1 MSIRS
6 ELEGRLKDWAVSQIP
21 RLPIAYEATPL
32 TKPTTGMFLQPF
44 LLPAMTQNPTVDA
57 NRTRELGIFHV
68 NCWAKEGEG
77 LYKLEA
83 LADEIVKLF
92 PILPKVGSVSI
103 ERTPSKHQPMYD
115 SGWVII
121 PVVIYYRREGV
132 VE

>member
-6 ELEGRLKDWAVSQIP
+6 ELEGRLKSWADSQLPKI
-21 RLPIAYEATPL
+21 PIAFEGFAL
-32 TKPTTGMFLQPF
+32 NKPSSGLFLQPF

-68 NCWAKEGEG
+68 NCWG
-77 LYKLEA
+77 LDGQGLGRVDD
-83 LADEIVKLF
+83 LANEIIKLF
-92 PILPKVGSVSI
+92 PVLPKVGTVSI

-121 PVVIYYRREGV
+121 PVVVYYRKEGIV
-132 VE
+132 A